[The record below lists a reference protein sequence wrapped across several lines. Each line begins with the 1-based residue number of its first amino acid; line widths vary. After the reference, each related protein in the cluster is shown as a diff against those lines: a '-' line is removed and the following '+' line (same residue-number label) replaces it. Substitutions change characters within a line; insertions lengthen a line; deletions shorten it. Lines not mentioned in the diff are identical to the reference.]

1 MSLES
6 VDLPPERKVQ
16 ILTTQTDEWIP
27 PVAKALVEEEQT
39 ALVQCGDGP
48 YILVGG
54 VHVGRTSPEILH
66 LINRQKERPLDR
78 LAALGIPREEMP
90 EWVTEDYRPLV
101 EHFTSVLRDE
111 VFGLIAP
118 ANDRVPSWLR
128 RYDNLH
134 RTWEKL
140 MVWTDKT
147 DTGPTARLY
156 RYVRDELNL
165 PPNEFFLMATSANTH
180 GKGTNIRFAKAY
192 EQLGDKDGLA
202 YAVMDVE
209 EDTYT
214 LGSPPIISALPFV
227 RGRNYF
233 HVVKARRGV
242 EGISSKVPN
251 LRSPSKPGWFLY
263 AASLKLG
270 L

>member
-1 MSLES
+1 MSLET
-6 VDLPPERKVQ
+6 VNLPLERTVP
-16 ILTTQTDEWIP
+16 ILTTHTDEWIP
-27 PVAKALVEEEQT
+27 PVANALVAEERT
-39 ALVQCGDGP
+39 ALIQCGDGP

-54 VHVGRTSPEILH
+54 VHVGRTGPEILQ
-66 LINRQKERPLDR
+66 LINRQKERSLNQ
-78 LAALGIPREEMP
+78 LAALGIPREEMSD
-90 EWVTEDYRPLV
+90 WVVEDYRPLV
-101 EHFTSVLRDE
+101 EHFTSVLKDE

-118 ANDRVPSWLR
+118 VNDRVPNWLL
-128 RYDNLH
+128 RYDRLH

-156 RYVRDELNL
+156 RYFRTELGL
-165 PPNEFFLMATSANTH
+165 SADEFFLIATSANTH
-180 GKGTNIRFAKAY
+180 RKGTNIRFAQAY

-209 EDTYT
+209 EEKYT
-214 LGSPPIISALPFV
+214 KRSPPIISALPFV
-227 RGRNYF
+227 KGRNYF
-233 HVVKARRGV
+233 KVENARRGI

-251 LRSPSKPGWFLY
+251 LRNPSRFGRILY
-263 AASLKLG
+263 ATSLRFG